1 MRRFVSKAN
10 VTASLLNRC
19 SALVVAALL
28 ALPGAAR
35 AQVEVDTPPAGVEAG
50 VYAGGSYTTDWFT
63 TPDAGGDEEWRP
75 GYAPDFGAIVQLWLD
90 PRIGVRAHAAY
101 VPQNLPGGGGLD
113 QRLRVVNSYL
123 YDLDLVVRP
132 FALSTPNTLL
142 QTVYFFVGGGGYTAD
157 VADFMA
163 PGEGGCVPHESWTPA
178 GVCVPTDAGQGTT
191 GMAVA
196 GGGISL
202 ARISS
207 RVEAFGEAAVH
218 VYDSPAHVT
227 GNASGEDRLSFT
239 PRAVIGLKASLR
251 PRASRTPRPAPE
263 PLPPPPPVAVV
274 EEPTPPAPA
283 PAGEEIQVCVIRDG
297 ALAGVTVVRDPV
309 SGDTT
314 VDGAP
319 FARVFPDSGLAGD
332 APWYAADEPITFQ
345 GRRFVKF
352 GGERVLSVGDVTRA
366 GEYRGVPIFAQPGA
380 RVDVVYLPVR
390 QGCEFQAYAVELKT
404 GIIRR

>member
-1 MRRFVSKAN
+1 
-10 VTASLLNRC
+10 VTASPLNRW
-19 SALVVAALL
+19 SVLAVAALL
-28 ALPGAAR
+28 ALPGAAG
-35 AQVEVDTPPAGVEAG
+35 AQVEVDTPPAGVELG
-50 VYAGGSYTTDWFT
+50 IYTGGSYTTDWFT
-63 TPDAGGDEEWRP
+63 TPGADEAEDWRP
-75 GYAPDFGAIVQLWLD
+75 GYAPALGAVVQLWLE
-90 PRIGVRAHAAY
+90 PRVGVRLHGAY
-101 VPQNLPGGGGLD
+101 LPQNLPGGGGLD

-142 QTVYFFVGGGGYTAD
+142 QTVYLFVGGGGYTAD

-163 PGEGGCVPHESWTPA
+163 PGGGCVPQESWTPA

-191 GMAVA
+191 GMAVV

-227 GNASGEDRLSFT
+227 DNASGEDRLSFT

-251 PRASRTPRPAPE
+251 PRVSRTPERAPE
-263 PLPPPPPVAVV
+263 PLPPPPPPAEVVV
-274 EEPTPPAPA
+274 EPAPA
-283 PAGEEIQVCVIRDG
+283 PPAAEEIPVCVVKDG
-297 ALAGVTVVRDPV
+297 ALALVTVTRDPV

-314 VDGAP
+314 VNGEP
-319 FARVFPDSGLAGD
+319 FARVFPDSGLAGE
-332 APWYAADEPITFQ
+332 AAWFAAGEPVVFE

-352 GGERVLSVGDVTRA
+352 GGPRVLDVGDVARA
-366 GEYRGVPIFAQPGA
+366 GEYRGVPVFAQPGA
-380 RVDVVYLPVR
+380 RVDVVYLPIR
-390 QGCEFQAYAVELKT
+390 QACEFQPYALELKT
-404 GIIRR
+404 GSIRR